1 MKPNSQP
8 KSRGQRNK
16 RRFGY
21 VMIAV
26 SFFLMAFVVVRLA
39 GIMLLGRAGGQ
50 DLEDRVSQ
58 LYKGGDLLLAERG
71 TIYDQ
76 NNNPIAVDAKTY
88 KMTAILT
95 DQWAPDSR
103 PIHVQDPDQVARVLS
118 NHLAISY
125 DQALEKLESDASQ
138 VEFGTVGNKLSYD
151 TVGQIQ
157 SDLEDQGLTG
167 ITFEENQSR
176 LYPNGTF
183 ASNIIGLAQD
193 TSESDQVDDQ
203 DRDENDQ
210 IQGVM
215 GLEEEFNDQLTGE
228 NGVINYQQDRY
239 GYILPNQK
247 VQAQESV
254 DGDDLHLT
262 LDRRLQTYLENIL
275 DQVQADHKPKTMTA
289 TVMDAKN
296 GAILA
301 SSQRPSFNATT
312 LEGIDQSWQNLL
324 VDYEIE
330 PGSTLKVITLAA
342 AIEEGVFDP
351 NAYFESGTYEVAG
364 GRVRDVKPGGWGTIT
379 YLEGLFR
386 SSNVAFVKLVEAM
399 GLETWKSYLDAFGF
413 GQVTGIELPNERPG
427 QNPYLW
433 NLQKVNTA
441 FGQGITV
448 TPIQM
453 LQAFTAISNQGEMVR
468 PNIIKDIDQE
478 GEEDQSEVETENQ
491 DGQVVGQPISQ
502 ETAQKTLDYLRM
514 GVESDIGT
522 TNGYQI
528 EGVPVAAKTGTAQI
542 VNPETGQ
549 YYSSNGDY
557 IYSVVTML
565 PADEPEYILY
575 ITVQQPQLTEEVNYG
590 GQVVKQIFDPL
601 SQRFLL
607 EEGVDHGGEDFQDDL
622 QEVPN
627 LIEKDKEE
635 ALDLV
640 EEADLEY
647 SLVGQGDKIV
657 QQSPGQAGQVA
668 SGQKVI
674 LVTNGAMT
682 LPDLRG
688 WSKSDLVRLSDL
700 TGINLEI
707 EGEGYVTSQD
717 SPAQT
722 TIESGDP
729 VKVTM
734 SDPSGESSQTSQESN
749 TPDHPDQAWDES
761 TFAE

>member
-1 MKPNSQP
+1 
-8 KSRGQRNK
+8 
-16 RRFGY
+16 
-21 VMIAV
+21 
-26 SFFLMAFVVVRLA
+26 
-39 GIMLLGRAGGQ
+39 
-50 DLEDRVSQ
+50 
-58 LYKGGDLLLAERG
+58 
-71 TIYDQ
+71 
-76 NNNPIAVDAKTY
+76 
-88 KMTAILT
+88 
-95 DQWAPDSR
+95 
-103 PIHVQDPDQVARVLS
+103 
-118 NHLAISY
+118 
-125 DQALEKLESDASQ
+125 
-138 VEFGTVGNKLSYD
+138 
-151 TVGQIQ
+151 
-157 SDLEDQGLTG
+157 
-167 ITFEENQSR
+167 
-176 LYPNGTF
+176 
-183 ASNIIGLAQD
+183 
-193 TSESDQVDDQ
+193 
-203 DRDENDQ
+203 
-210 IQGVM
+210 
-215 GLEEEFNDQLTGE
+215 
-228 NGVINYQQDRY
+228 
-239 GYILPNQK
+239 
-247 VQAQESV
+247 
-254 DGDDLHLT
+254 
-262 LDRRLQTYLENIL
+262 
-275 DQVQADHKPKTMTA
+275 
-289 TVMDAKN
+289 
-296 GAILA
+296 
-301 SSQRPSFNATT
+301 
-312 LEGIDQSWQNLL
+312 
-324 VDYEIE
+324 
-330 PGSTLKVITLAA
+330 
-342 AIEEGVFDP
+342 
-351 NAYFESGTYEVAG
+351 
-364 GRVRDVKPGGWGTIT
+364 
-379 YLEGLFR
+379 
-386 SSNVAFVKLVEAM
+386 
-399 GLETWKSYLDAFGF
+399 
-413 GQVTGIELPNERPG
+413 
-427 QNPYLW
+427 
-433 NLQKVNTA
+433 
-441 FGQGITV
+441 
-448 TPIQM
+448 M
-453 LQAFTAISNQGEMVR
+453 LQAFTAISNQGRMVK

-478 GEEDQSEVETENQ
+478 GEEDQSELEAENQ
-491 DGQVVGQPISQ
+491 EGQVVGQPISQ

-601 SQRFLL
+601 SQRLLL